1 MKRTSI
7 NLRRVALGLRWWQ
20 YLVGISAGGLLALA
34 IVEINTVYLRDLVS
48 VSIYGT
54 KPHRIP
60 CDEWPTS
67 EEVEQALDRHTDVI
81 RRIENVKPGGIDLSI
96 NTRSCPGRAE
106 LYIYYPARRHIN
118 EINMIIGD
126 EKYFFGVPYTL
137 RNY

>member
-1 MKRTSI
+1 M
-7 NLRRVALGLRWWQ
+7 RWWR
-20 YLVGISAGGLLALA
+20 YLIGISAGGLLALA

-67 EEVEQALDRHTDVI
+67 EEVEQVLERHTDVI
-81 RRIENVKPGGIDLSI
+81 RRIENVKPAGIDLSI
-96 NTRSCPGRAE
+96 NNRSCPGRAE

-118 EINMIIGD
+118 EISTIIGD